1 MLKQI
6 FAIVSVAMLL
16 SACGQKSEKGAWSEK
31 DKGDFKKG
39 CLQAYDEKLAKEEF
53 FKVMGIAKDDF
64 VKVCDCSI
72 QKLEATYAPQ
82 DIIKGDKLSDD
93 AQKLMDKCFVENFVG
108 EKGAWKPKFK
118 EIVSKQMEEMTVKKA
133 HSDEEKAILQTL
145 GQCMLEKVE
154 KEFEIADVMS
164 NTVSNASMGKIKS
177 IAENCAVELKLGMD
191 ILGVVFEKAA
201 QEQENQPTEGK

>member
-6 FAIVSVAMLL
+6 FLIISVAILL
-16 SACGQKSEKGAWSEK
+16 VTCGQKSEKGAWSEK

-39 CLQAYDEKLAKEEF
+39 CLQSYDEKLAKDEF
-53 FKVMGIAKDDF
+53 FKAMGIAKDDF

-72 QKLEATYAPQ
+72 QKLEASYAPA
-82 DIIKGDKLSDD
+82 DIIKGDKISDD
-93 AQKLMDKCFVENFVG
+93 AQKLVDKCFLENFIG

-118 EIVSKQMEEMTVKKA
+118 ELVNKQMEELTIKKA
-133 HSDEEKAILQTL
+133 HSDEEKAVLQTL
-145 GQCMLEKVE
+145 MQCMTEKIE